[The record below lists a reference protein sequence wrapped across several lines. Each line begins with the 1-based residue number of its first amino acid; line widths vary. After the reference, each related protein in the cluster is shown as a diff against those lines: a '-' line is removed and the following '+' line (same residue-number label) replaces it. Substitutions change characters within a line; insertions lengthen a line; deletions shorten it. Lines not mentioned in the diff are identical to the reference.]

1 MNDRRPERL
10 LGGDP
15 ESFKRNVAALEEQS
29 VDLDM
34 IDANPLPPP
43 RYQTALSEPV
53 QVRGP
58 GTFFGKAIRTL
69 TLEPWRREGWWIDR
83 TDLAHALPTRV
94 SIRNVWT
101 TGRLIRNIV
110 LRSGSPH
117 NYIRMVEHII
127 CLRLGLGLDNVMIRI
142 ESGDPPLFEHGSLDL
157 VEAVERARPR
167 ETQTPIRYVTVR
179 EPVAMCTAGGSLL
192 LFEPASPGRLV
203 LDIDCAID
211 FDNII
216 GKQRILF
223 TLTPE
228 RFKDAALARTNT
240 SALKILYCR
249 SIGMLFADIRNLGY
263 TSSNILVA
271 GKTRYINEPRLLSGD
286 KSLEAV
292 WHRAALDL
300 LAALA
305 LIDDG
310 RFVGRVRSY
319 KAGHELD
326 VNLITQLYLNDLL
339 EEIKPP
345 ALEEP
350 RHEDI

>member
-1 MNDRRPERL
+1 MNDRRPARL
-10 LGGDP
+10 LGGDL
-15 ESFKRNVAALEEQS
+15 ESFKRIAAALEEQS
-29 VDLDM
+29 IDLDL
-34 IDANPLPPP
+34 IDAHPPPPP

-53 QVRGP
+53 RVRGP
-58 GTFFGKAIRTL
+58 GTFLGKAIRTL
-69 TLEPWRREGWWIDR
+69 TLEPWRRDGWWIDR
-83 TDLAHALPTRV
+83 TDLMHALPTRV

-142 ESGDPPLFEHGSLDL
+142 ESGDPPLFERGSLDL
-157 VEAVERARPR
+157 VEAVGRARLR

-179 EPVAMCTAGGSLL
+179 EPVAMCTPGGSMLAL
-192 LFEPASPGRLV
+192 EPASPDRPV
-203 LDIDCAID
+203 LDIDCAIV
-211 FDNII
+211 FDSMI
-216 GKQRILF
+216 GKQRIRF

-228 RFKDAALARTNT
+228 RFREASLARTNT
-240 SALKILYCR
+240 SALKILYCK
-249 SIGMLFADIRNLGY
+249 SIGLLFADIRNLGY

-271 GKTRYINEPRLLSGD
+271 GKTRYINEPRLMNGD

-310 RFVGRVRSY
+310 RFIGRVRSY

-326 VNLITQLYLNDLL
+326 VNLVTQLYLNDLL
-339 EEIKPP
+339 EEVKPT
-345 ALEEP
+345 ALEEA
-350 RHEDI
+350 RHEDT